1 MVMLK
6 QKVGQGLARFMELR
20 GRRIF
25 ESQSTLWHSTDGKM
39 LMSLPYH
46 LALDPDPGEMNAL
59 LRETGSLGVRYA
71 SITRA
76 GAPGGLY
83 VCRDKEYSLKSVQSR
98 LRSKVRRG
106 LEHCEVREVEAEE
119 LLGQGLRLNQETMA
133 RQGRYE
139 SEFGEPLSFARIV
152 QAIRSSPRVVA
163 YGSFVDG
170 MLGAYAVT
178 YEEDGW
184 FHILHQMSRVDLLEH
199 YPNHALAFT
208 LTEAALSKPEIV
220 GMSYGLKSL
229 VNTAGLHD
237 FKLRMGFECLSQ
249 NMVCELHPTA
259 SGLLT
264 SGLASFGLKM
274 VRRCFPRDQRLERVQ
289 AVISSARVAKG
300 LVSLESV
307 TSGAPESEAAS
318 QEEVA

>member
-1 MVMLK
+1 MAK
-6 QKVGQGLARFMELR
+6 RKTGQGLAEFMEAR
-20 GRRIF
+20 GRRIV
-25 ESQSTLWHSTDGKM
+25 ESGSALWHSTDGKM
-39 LMSLPYH
+39 MISLPYH
-46 LALDPDPGEMNAL
+46 LALDPEPGEMEEL
-59 LRETGSLGVRYA
+59 LRRTGSLGVRYP
-71 SITRA
+71 SITRQ
-76 GAPGGLY
+76 GSPGGLY
-83 VCRDKEYSLKSVQSR
+83 VCRDKEYSLKTVQSR

-106 LEHCEVREVEAEE
+106 LEQCEVRAVETAE
-119 LLGQGLRLNQETMA
+119 LLVQGLRLNRETMS

-139 SEFGEPLSFARIV
+139 PEFGEPESFARLV
-152 QAIRSSPRVVA
+152 NAIEDSESVVA
-163 YGSFVDG
+163 YGSFIDG
-170 MLGAYAVT
+170 VLGAYAVT

-184 FHILHQMSRVDLLEH
+184 FHILHQMSRIDCLEY

-249 NMVCELHPTA
+249 NMVCELHPMA

-264 SGLASFGLKM
+264 SGLVSAGLRV
-274 VRRCFPRDQRLERVQ
+274 VRKCFPRDQRLERVQ
-289 AVISSARVAKG
+289 SVISSARVARG
-300 LVSLESV
+300 LEPLEPLSV
-307 TSGAPESEAAS
+307 ASTENESAS

>member
-1 MVMLK
+1 M
-6 QKVGQGLARFMELR
+6 AAR
-20 GRRIF
+20 GRRIV
-25 ESQSTLWHSTDGKM
+25 ESGSALWHSTDGKM

-46 LALDPDPGEMNAL
+46 LALDPEPGEMSEL
-59 LRETGSLGVRYA
+59 LRRSGSLGVRYP
-71 SITRA
+71 SITRQ

-83 VCRDKEYSLKSVQSR
+83 VCRDKEYSIKTVQAR

-106 LEHCEVREVEAEE
+106 LERCEVRVVNAEE
-119 LLGQGLRLNQETMA
+119 LLGQGLRLNQETMS

-139 SEFGEPLSFARIV
+139 AEFGELATFVRLV
-152 QAIRSSPRVVA
+152 NAIEVSRYVVA

-184 FHILHQMSRVDLLEH
+184 FHILHQMSRIDCLDH

-208 LTEAALSKPEIV
+208 LTEAALAKPEIV

-249 NMVCELHPTA
+249 NMVCELHPVA
-259 SGLLT
+259 SGVLT
-264 SGLASFGLKM
+264 SGLASVSVNLA
-274 VRRCFPRDQRLERVQ
+274 RRCFPRDQRLERVQ
-289 AVISSARVAKG
+289 AVISSARIAKG
-300 LVSLESV
+300 LESLESIIPQA
-307 TSGAPESEAAS
+307 TENEAAN
-318 QEEVA
+318 QEETA

>member
-1 MVMLK
+1 MPK
-6 QKVGQGLARFMELR
+6 GKTGQGLALFMEAR
-20 GRRIF
+20 GRKLLET
-25 ESQSTLWHSTDGKM
+25 ESALWHSTDGKM

-46 LALDPDPGEMNAL
+46 LALDPEPGEIEEL
-59 LRETGSLGVRYA
+59 LRSSGSLGVRYP
-71 SITRA
+71 SITRQ

-83 VCRDKEYSLKSVQSR
+83 VCRDKDYSLKTVQSR

-106 LEHCEVREVEAEE
+106 LENCEVRAVETAE
-119 LLGQGLRLNQETMA
+119 LLVQGLRLNRETMS

-139 SEFGEPLSFARIV
+139 PEFGEEASFARLV
-152 QAIRSSPRVVA
+152 QAIESSETVVA
-163 YGSFVDG
+163 YGAFTEGV
-170 MLGAYAVT
+170 LGAYAVT

-184 FHILHQMSRVDLLEH
+184 FHILHQMSRIDCLEQ

-208 LTEAALSKPEIV
+208 LTEAALGKPEII

-249 NMVCELHPTA
+249 NMVCELHPMV

-264 SGLASFGLKM
+264 SGVASAGLK
-274 VRRCFPRDQRLERVQ
+274 VARKCFPRDQRLERVQ
-289 AVISSARVAKG
+289 SVISSARMARG
-300 LVSLESV
+300 LEPLEPLL
-307 TSGAPESEAAS
+307 TPLAPTEPTS

>member
-1 MVMLK
+1 MAK
-6 QKVGQGLARFMELR
+6 QRVGRGLARFMELR
-20 GRRIF
+20 GRRIV
-25 ESQSTLWHSTDGKM
+25 ESESALWHSTDGKM

-46 LALDPDPGEMNAL
+46 LALDPERGEMHEL
-59 LRETGSLGVRYA
+59 LRRTGSLGVRYP
-71 SITRA
+71 SITRE
-76 GAPGGLY
+76 GAAGGLY
-83 VCRDKEYSLKSVQSR
+83 VCRDKEYSLKAVQSR

-106 LEHCEVREVEAEE
+106 LEHCEVREVQPEE

-139 SEFGEPLSFARIV
+139 REFGEALSFARLV
-152 QAIRSSPRVVA
+152 TAITASGSVAA

-184 FHILHQMSRVDLLEH
+184 FHILHQMSRLDCLEH

-208 LTEAALSKPEIV
+208 LTEAALTKPDIV

-249 NMVCELHPTA
+249 NMVCELHPLA
-259 SGLLT
+259 SGALT
-264 SGLASFGLKM
+264 SGLASFGLQAA
-274 VRRCFPRDQRLERVQ
+274 RRCFPRDQRLERVQ

-300 LVSLESV
+300 LRPLEPAMAGV
-307 TSGAPESEAAS
+307 ESEAAS

>member
-1 MVMLK
+1 MPR
-6 QKVGQGLARFMELR
+6 QRTGRGLAQFMEAR
-20 GRRIF
+20 GRRIV
-25 ESQSTLWHSTDGKM
+25 ESGSALWHSTDGKM

-46 LALDPDPGEMNAL
+46 LALDPESGEMEEL
-59 LRETGSLGVRYA
+59 LRRSGSLGVRYP
-71 SITRA
+71 SVTRQ
-76 GAPGGLY
+76 GSPGGLY
-83 VCRDKEYSLKSVQSR
+83 VCRDKEYSLKTVQSR

-106 LEHCEVREVEAEE
+106 LEHCEVRVVQPDE
-119 LLGQGLRLNQETMA
+119 LLGQGLRLNQETMG

-139 SEFGEPLSFARIV
+139 SEFGEVSSFARLVHAIDTSRNIV
-152 QAIRSSPRVVA
+152 AH
-163 YGSFVDG
+163 GSFIDG
-170 MLGAYAVT
+170 ILGAYCVT

-184 FHILHQMSRVDLLEH
+184 FHILHQMSRLDCLEH

-208 LTEAALSKPEIV
+208 LTEAALSKPDMA

-229 VNTAGLHD
+229 VNTSGLHD

-249 NMVCELHPTA
+249 NMVCQLHPLA

-264 SGLASFGLKM
+264 SGLASEGLKLA
-274 VRRCFPRDQRLERVQ
+274 RRCFPRDQRLERAQ

-300 LVSLESV
+300 LVPLEPLFMPS
-307 TSGAPESEAAS
+307 PESESAS